1 MKIED
6 EQKFRTKTIVELDEI
21 DTYKLKRQAL
31 KMIDDYNLFSEDEL
45 KQQFN
50 YLYST
55 SIGIF
60 NMIIRDKNNERDKK
74 KIFNKV
80 DFENN
85 LDLILNQISIS
96 KQKKQLNDND
106 SKIIVDRFSTK
117 YIPEKFLKKV

>member
-1 MKIED
+1 MKVD
-6 EQKFRTKTIVELDEI
+6 EQKFRTKTISELDEV
-21 DTYKLKRQAL
+21 DTQKLKRQAL
-31 KMIDDYNLFSEDEL
+31 GMINDYNLFSEDEF

-74 KIFNKV
+74 MVFNKV

-96 KQKKQLNDND
+96 KQKKQISDND

-117 YIPEKFLKKV
+117 YIPEKFLKK